1 MFSLNA
7 PENGISYLLLGAN
20 SQNDHYA
27 SILPVHTYV
36 DDSTV
41 TVSIGADNK
50 SASLAFSTY
59 NQYRLNFTQSNITS
73 DRTYYLPDKT
83 GTIALDSDIPTL
95 TSLGAAASIHT
106 HGNITNAGDITTNVA
121 IASGDRL
128 VINDESQ
135 AELNNSSITFGTD
148 TTQYLS
154 NNGTWQTIPSWALA
168 STKPTY
174 TASEVNAVPYFVE
187 AGQGASTGKIINTAS
202 SIKLLQSKD

>member
-135 AELNNSSITFGTD
+135 AELNNSSITFGTK
-148 TTQYLS
+148 TT
-154 NNGTWQTIPSWALA
+154 
-168 STKPTY
+168 
-174 TASEVNAVPYFVE
+174 
-187 AGQGASTGKIINTAS
+187 
-202 SIKLLQSKD
+202 